1 MKTIRTVL
9 CALALASGPAVLAAP
24 APHPPQPA
32 PFGERVDVNIVN
44 VEAWVTDKDGNPV
57 NGLQR
62 GDFEIREDGK
72 PLPVVNF
79 EAFEAFT
86 QKGAA
91 VPAAALAAP
100 GAPGGGTG
108 KTAAAPDSIHLAIY
122 IDNTFL
128 LPAHRNRVLQQLRG
142 FLGRLPP
149 ESEVMLVTED
159 PALKVRQAFTR
170 DRAAL
175 LRTVDEIEKGGALGA
190 SNSSARTQT
199 VQAILDIREA
209 VRKIEGPCST
219 AIVQPAYSYAETTR
233 GDVLRSLGSMT
244 VLVNALSGVAGRKAL
259 LLVSDGMPV
268 TPGDEVFQVL
278 AELCGGGTSGLP
290 GAEAGGKGYDG
301 SDSQYDAR
309 QAALDAQKY
318 STTKAFQELTAHAN
332 AQRVTLYTLQAS
344 GLQGNASAAAE
355 FEVNEGVLQLPSV
368 SQVERANLQN
378 SMFVLAS
385 DTGGRAILNAN
396 DLTHDLAHIQEDFA
410 TYYSLAY
417 SPPHNGDGRD
427 HRIEVRVKRP
437 GLKVRYRQGYRD
449 KPALE
454 RTVDR
459 TLASLLYGYEDNPL
473 EIQVEIGDSAP
484 VALSNGKSATW
495 SVPVRLRIPLFRV
508 TMLPTEKS
516 FEGKLRLLVATDNAA
531 GKRSPVRQVQ
541 VPISIPRLSAL
552 TALGQYYQYEVK
564 LNLETGEQH
573 LAIAVRDEAS
583 TTTSFLARTLQ
594 LGAPGDAVHTR

>member
-1 MKTIRTVL
+1 MKTIRTAL
-9 CALALASGPAVLAAP
+9 CALALAAGPAMLPAQTPRAP
-24 APHPPQPA
+24 APS

-44 VEAWVTDKDGNPV
+44 VDAWVTDKDGNPV

-79 EAFEAFT
+79 EAFTRPGSA
-86 QKGAA
+86 
-91 VPAAALAAP
+91 PAAP
-100 GAPGGGTG
+100 GAPAGAG
-108 KTAAAPDSIHLAIY
+108 KTTAAPESIHLAIY

-142 FLGRLPP
+142 FLGRLAPAD
-149 ESEVMLVTED
+149 EVMLVTED

-175 LRTVDEIEKGGALGA
+175 LRTVDEIEKGGALGV
-190 SNSSARTQT
+190 SHTSAKA
-199 VQAILDIREA
+199 QAVDTIFNIRE
-209 VRKIEGPCST
+209 VNMSGPLKDPCPPDL
-219 AIVQPAYSYAETTR
+219 VQPAHSYADVLR
-233 GDVLRSLGSMT
+233 GDVLRSLGAMT
-244 VLVNALSGVAGRKAL
+244 VLVNSLSGVPGRKAL
-259 LLVSDGMPV
+259 LLISDGMPV
-268 TPGDEVFQVL
+268 IPGEEVFQVL
-278 AELCGGGTSGLP
+278 AEMCNSSGTSGLADAMP
-290 GAEAGGKGYDG
+290 GGTIAEGH
-301 SDSQYDAR
+301 YDAS
-309 QAALDAQKY
+309 QASLDAQTY
-318 STTKAFQELTAHAN
+318 DTTSAFRALTAHAN
-332 AQRVTLYTLQAS
+332 AQRVTLYTLEAG
-344 GLQGNASAAAE
+344 GLAGASAAAADLGIRE
-355 FEVNEGVLQLPSV
+355 RILQIPGIQQIETS
-368 SQVERANLQN
+368 NLQN
-378 SMFVLAS
+378 SLFVLAN

-396 DLTHDLAHIQEDFA
+396 DLTHDLTHIQEDFA
-410 TYYSLAY
+410 SYYSLAY

-437 GLKVRYRQGYRD
+437 GVKVRYHQSYRD

-484 VALSNGKSATW
+484 LALPNGQSATW
-495 SVPVRLRIPLFRV
+495 SVPIRLRIPLFRV

-573 LAIAVRDEAS
+573 VAIAVRDEATS
-583 TTTSFLARTLQ
+583 TTSFLARTLSI
-594 LGAPGDAVHTR
+594 GPAGMPAKP